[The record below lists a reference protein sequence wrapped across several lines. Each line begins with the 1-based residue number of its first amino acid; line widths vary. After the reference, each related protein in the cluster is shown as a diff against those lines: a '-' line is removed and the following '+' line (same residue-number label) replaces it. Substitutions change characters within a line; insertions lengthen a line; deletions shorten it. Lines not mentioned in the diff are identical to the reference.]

1 MWENERQWQT
11 CGKTILACADRLN
24 YLKKKKHTV
33 VLEINMVDVIL
44 CFSQDKMGNKRFY
57 IRL

>member
-1 MWENERQWQT
+1 MANMWQNYFGL
-11 CGKTILACADRLN
+11 CRLN